1 MTRIFML
8 LACLPICGI
17 LCFWQFAHSNAP
29 KADITYVLQ
38 DSIKTLDPT
47 KQVWVEEHMVSL
59 GIWECLAAIDPK
71 TLTPITGVAHIPPQI
86 SDDGLT
92 YTFNLNPN
100 AKWSNG
106 DLVTAHHFV
115 YGWRRGIEPGCAGQY
130 SFFLTENILGA
141 KTYYKWRNDA
151 VSLLTILN
159 KLAKQASVSEE
170 DFQKILN
177 RFNLSATSTPNAFAS
192 AAETFRNNHLSQVTD
207 GFEKVGIKA
216 INNNTL
222 QITLLKPTGYFVDLV
237 SCSTYAPIHSESIE
251 LLREK
256 DHPNTLWIY
265 DTQWVMPNYHKNGYP
280 GLITN
285 GPYHLKKWQFK
296 RYMYFERNEH
306 YWDLKNVPGKSIM
319 AKIINAPSTA
329 FLAYEQG
336 SIDFMGKLERLE
348 YAAAI
353 VAAKKNNER
362 NDIQTT
368 AAFGTYYYT
377 FNCNKHFNDGRP
389 NPFHDKHVRKAFSL
403 AIDQASIVN
412 NVNKTGT
419 PVAYNLIPVGAIAGY
434 NCDPGP
440 GTDIPM
446 AQKLLAEA
454 GFPNGTGLPA
464 IDMLFNTGSIHGT
477 IAQVVQEMWRKNLGV
492 KVPLIEKEI
501 KSMDEDRKSQNFAI
515 LRSAWIGD
523 YSDPTT
529 FLDMFITDNGNNKGK
544 YTSAYY
550 DGLLTQAGVTMDPT
564 ARMKILS
571 EAETYLLNE
580 CAILPLFY
588 YVNIDATHDH
598 VKGIFP
604 NARNLHP
611 FKSFE
616 NTNNTH

>member
-1 MTRIFML
+1 ML
-8 LACLPICGI
+8 LACLPICGM

-29 KADITYVLQ
+29 TADITYVLQ
-38 DSIKTLDPT
+38 DSLKTLDPT
-47 KQVWVEEHMVSL
+47 KQVWVEEHMVSI
-59 GIWECLAAIDPK
+59 GIWECLAAIDSK
-71 TLTPITGVAHIPPQI
+71 TLSPITGVAQIPPHI
-86 SDDGLT
+86 SKDGLT
-92 YTFNLNPN
+92 YTFKLNPN

-106 DLVTAHHFV
+106 DIVTANHFV

-130 SFFLTENILGA
+130 SFFLTDNILGA
-141 KTYYKWRNDA
+141 KTYYNWRNDA

-159 KLAKQASVSEE
+159 KLANQKSVS
-170 DFQKILN
+170 DDDLKKVLTHFDLPI
-177 RFNLSATSTPNAFAS
+177 TTTPTDFAS
-192 AAETFRNNHLSQVTD
+192 TAVTFRKRHLSQGD
-207 GFEKVGIKA
+207 RAFEKVGVKA
-216 INNNTL
+216 INANTL
-222 QITLLKPTGYFVDLV
+222 QVTLLKPTGYFVDLI
-237 SCSTYAPIHSESIE
+237 STSTFAPIHSASIE

-256 DHPNTLWIY
+256 EHPNTLWIY
-265 DTQWVMPNYHKNGYP
+265 DTQWVMPHYRKNGYP

-285 GPYHLKKWQFK
+285 GPYQLEKWQFK
-296 RYMYFERNEH
+296 QYMYFKRNEH

-336 SIDFMGKLERLE
+336 SVDFMGKLERLE

-353 VAAKKNNER
+353 IGAKNNKER
-362 NDIQTT
+362 NDITVT

-377 FNCNKHFNDGRP
+377 FNCNKYFNDGRP
-389 NPFHDKHVRKAFSL
+389 NPFHDKRVRKAFSL
-403 AIDQASIVN
+403 AMDQDSIVN

-419 PVAYNLIPVGAIAGY
+419 PVAYNLIPTGAIAGY
-434 NCDPGP
+434 NCKPGP
-440 GTDIPM
+440 TTNIPM

-454 GFPNGTGLPA
+454 GFPNGEGLPA
-464 IDMLFNTGSIHGT
+464 LDILFNTGSIHGT

-492 KVPLIEKEI
+492 KIPLIEKEI

-544 YTSAYY
+544 FTSAYY
-550 DGLLTQAGVTMDPT
+550 DGLMTKAGVTMDPI

-571 EAETYLLNE
+571 DAETYLLE
-580 CAILPLFY
+580 ACAIMPVFY
-588 YVNIDATHDH
+588 YVNIDATRDY
-598 VKGIFP
+598 VKGIYP

-611 FKSFE
+611 FKTFE
-616 NTNNTH
+616 NTKHRKRDL